1 MIIPEHHAIHI
12 ARQRRHEA
20 EAAAARHRARRA
32 HRQRHPIRH
41 QIGLALINAG
51 SRLAPSEA
59 GRRHPRVQP
68 AS

>member
-20 EAAAARHRARRA
+20 EAAAAQRRVVRALRP
-32 HRQRHPIRH
+32 HHGIRH

-51 SRLAPSEA
+51 ARLAHSDS
-59 GRRHPRVQP
+59 GHRHPRFQP